1 MIVVLKLP
9 KVTMM
14 KIKPA
19 KYAPLGQVDNYQ
31 PVIVVTPSPFEAASA
46 VEHLPLLSFLPAKI
60 RNKLAA
66 DFAKRLTDVTK
77 PEHVGLF
84 DKQTAKQVDRLRR
97 IWNKYP
103 FRLLGNLAQYAV
115 RYRKS
120 ESLIKLANRHA
131 ADSLHLVQAA
141 AEDDDCTIFDAYK
154 SAMFLC
160 NKWMVNAPYQT
171 AVLQDKNELAAE
183 CAILRMICP
192 KWWAGKLS
200 ALRDQCMEHLFIGAG
215 MVGKFNPYI
224 SAESFAEWE
233 AQQRSAQQWLEM
245 TMIESE
251 SGMMLPLADAA
262 ASGTA
267 NPSNRFTELVVRARG
282 LEEMAEDAGKIG
294 LFITLTAPSKY
305 HGNSHKW
312 NEEAPK
318 IAQRYLVGQWAKMR
332 AKLNRNGVEVS
343 GLRVVEPH
351 KDGTPHWHLLAFV
364 KPDEVKLFK
373 SVLKEYA
380 FEVDGKEA
388 GAEENRLKVEPIDA
402 AKGSA
407 VGYVIKYLSKNIT
420 GEHMEGE
427 KDLTADVDAQRGARL
442 ATSWASRH
450 RLRQFQFFGTS
461 SVSIWRELR
470 RFRVCP
476 QPQGIEAARAA
487 ADSSNWLEFEKSLS
501 VEPLALDYEITECGN
516 EYGEAVK
523 RIRGLLSDGREVVTR
538 GERWKLREMTQAEK
552 TAFSDLKSERA
563 KVSNFNRQVLKE
575 ERKEIPTWKQPALD
589 VDFRSPWT
597 CGNNYTALD
606 SMPQKVV
613 KGLKALG
620 IVDNDSLDI
629 LFDGGL
635 ISCDTGGTAF
645 TVRDGQLMEVEI

>member
-1 MIVVLKLP
+1 
-9 KVTMM
+9 M
-14 KIKPA
+14 KIKSA
-19 KYAPLGQVDNYQ
+19 KYAPAGQVDNYQ
-31 PVIVVTPSPFEAASA
+31 PVIVVVPQEIDPAYAVTP
-46 VEHLPLLSFLPAKI
+46 LPVLNFLPAKI
-60 RNKLAA
+60 RRKLEA
-66 DFAKRLTDVTK
+66 DFAKRLLKVK
-77 PEHVGLF
+77 ALEHVAPF
-84 DKQTAKQVDRLRR
+84 DTETDKQVDRLRR
-97 IWNKYP
+97 IWAKYP
-103 FRLLGNLAQYAV
+103 FRLLDSKAKYTV

-120 ESLIKLANRHA
+120 EQLIRLANMNA
-131 ADSLHLVQAA
+131 ADSLHLVHAS

-154 SAMFLC
+154 SAMLLC
-160 NKWMVNAPYQT
+160 EKWMINAPYQT
-171 AVLQDKNELAAE
+171 AVLQDENELAAE

-200 ALRDQCMEHLFIGAG
+200 NLRDKCMEHLFIGAG

-282 LEEMAEDAGKIG
+282 LEEMAEDAEKIG

-305 HGNSHKW
+305 HAVSHKW

-318 IAQRYLVGQWAKMR
+318 VAQRYLVGQWAKMR
-332 AKLNRNGVEVS
+332 AKLNRNGVDVS

-351 KDGTPHWHLLAFV
+351 KDGTPHWHLLVFV
-364 KPDEVKLFK
+364 KPDEVELFK

-388 GAEENRLKVEPIDA
+388 GAAENRLLIEPIDA

-407 VGYVIKYLSKNIT
+407 VGYVIKYLSKNIA

-442 ATSWASRH
+442 ATAWASRH

-501 VEPLALDYEITECGN
+501 VQPLALDYEITECGN

-538 GERWKLREMTQAEK
+538 GERWKLREMTQTEK
-552 TAFSDLKSERA
+552 TAFSDLKNERA

-606 SMPQKVV
+606 SMPPKVA
-613 KGLKALG
+613 KGLRALG

-645 TVRDGQLMEVEI
+645 TIRDGQLMEVEI